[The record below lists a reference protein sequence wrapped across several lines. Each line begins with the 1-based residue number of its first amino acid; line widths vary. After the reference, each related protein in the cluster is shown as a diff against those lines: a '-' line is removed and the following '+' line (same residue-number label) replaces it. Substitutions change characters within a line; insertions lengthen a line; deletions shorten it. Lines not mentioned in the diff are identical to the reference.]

1 MVARR
6 SRETP
11 VSGRAEREA
20 ARAKVNQDIQEKTEK
35 IIMKL
40 MPYLLSETEDASV
53 HDKAVSS
60 VTKKIQQSFR
70 IARDHQIAREYFEK
84 RIERFN
90 DQNDTDLAVPIA
102 PVRFRFGRLR
112 RTATWCQQRRL
123 LNEAHEH
130 FMLALNSNRS
140 LRLAIEERLGLVL
153 YFATAYGGLCSP
165 RALVALRQALE
176 NGATIYADRA
186 TRLVWLDL
194 YYPNKGACNDIVGG
208 KLRVCRRWFVPPA
221 CRLSLFAYLRNR
233 TDDDTDRSEAGE
245 YALIKRAFETVSNCA
260 FPIKTFKR
268 FCSVGIAIAERQPGA
283 DLSEL
288 EVSYSTDAV
297 ECMSLTRANWEL
309 VLAEAQWRG
318 SDHV

>member
-123 LNEAHEH
+123 LNEAHEN

-153 YFATAYGGLCSP
+153 YFAVTHGGLCSP

-176 NGATIYADRA
+176 NGATIYADHT

-194 YYPNKGACNDIVGG
+194 YYSSKGACNDIVDGE
-208 KLRVCRRWFVPPA
+208 LRVCRRWFVPPA
-221 CRLSLFAYLRNR
+221 CRLSLFGYLRNR
-233 TDDDTDRSEAGE
+233 ADNDADRSDAGE
-245 YALIKRAFETVSNCA
+245 YALIKRAFEAISGRA
-260 FPIKTFKR
+260 LPIRALKR
-268 FCSVGIAIAERQPGA
+268 FCRVGIAIAERQQEA

-288 EVSYSTDAV
+288 EVSYATDAI

-309 VLAEAQWRG
+309 ALAEARWRG